1 MEGNRKIRVRLTGDD
16 LINMNIN
23 VAMLTPDSPELHR
36 FLLCIMDRIKR
47 ETGFEADGG
56 RLMVEAAPSDGGVTL
71 TVTRLDILPA
81 AKAPRLR
88 VKQKKS
94 RDEVYRFAG
103 FDAMC
108 AYLCAAD
115 EAVLGDMR
123 IYTLDSEFYAVSA
136 ADDRRLLEFTQR
148 LITAS
153 ESFLIEHADT
163 VAARGG
169 VPKMAEGL
177 RNLKN

>member
-47 ETGFEADGG
+47 ETGFDANGG
-56 RLMVEAAPSDGGVTL
+56 RLMVEAAPSDGGVIL
-71 TVTRLDILPA
+71 TVTRLDVLPA
-81 AKAPRLR
+81 AKPPRLR
-88 VKQKKS
+88 VKQKRN

-115 EAVLGDMR
+115 EAILCEMR
-123 IYTLDSEFYAVSA
+123 IYKLDNEFYAVSA
-136 ADDRRLLEFTQR
+136 ADRRLAEFAQR